1 MRNAALTLLFFAV
14 FGYAANA
21 QRFSLLPQ
29 AGFENSTTKISYN
42 DLRSFAPLGIRFT
55 PQVSLR
61 LNYSSK
67 QGHGFFLGVGSS
79 RSLVSFSFTDLENGM
94 NNFTAIT
101 GDMQLQLEGGYLF
114 NSKPISLDGSKQP
127 AAKKQSVTNP
137 AKKSCGSYS
146 SRSSCMKRAD
156 SPRCLFGKTN
166 KGKQAIVKKNNN
178 SWVRI
183 QPSVGMGFIP
193 SVKTDVVSKT
203 QSGQT
208 TYQYNAG
215 NWNTALMAGAGFEF
229 GQGKTRQFTVSLN
242 YFTGIGNLDD
252 QTISSVSG
260 AKSLTT
266 TLASTVSGWNMKVG
280 IPFTLGTKKPA
291 VKHRTMQRPECGQ
304 YKIIYRCEKRN

>member
-1 MRNAALTLLFFAV
+1 MRNAALTLLCFAV

-42 DLRSFAPLGIRFT
+42 DLRSFSPLGLRFT
-55 PQVSLR
+55 PQASLR

-94 NNFTAIT
+94 NNFTAVT

-114 NSKPISLDGSKQP
+114 NSKPISLGGSKQA

-137 AKKSCGSYS
+137 VKKSCGSYS
-146 SRSSCMKRAD
+146 SRSSCSKSSE
-156 SPRCLFGKTN
+156 SPRCLFGKTD
-166 KGKQAIVKKNNN
+166 KGKQAAAKKNNN
-178 SWVRI
+178 AWVRI

-193 SVKTDVVSKT
+193 SVKTDVISKT
-203 QSGQT
+203 QGGQT
-208 TYQYNAG
+208 TYQYSAG

-229 GQGKTRQFTVSLN
+229 GKGKTRQLTVSLN

-260 AKSLTT
+260 AKSITT
-266 TLASTVSGWNMKVG
+266 TLGSTVSGWNMKVG
-280 IPFTLGTKKPA
+280 IPFTLGAKNPA
-291 VKHRTMQRPECGQ
+291 AKHRTQQRPACGQ
-304 YKIIYRCEKRN
+304 YKIIYRCGNKD